1 MEHDWKDWLE
11 EMPQLSLMTLRQFL
25 AYLDDHSASDNN
37 PLFLRTYQDLR
48 SQYSFAFTDGDRDE
62 FTLYHLAHRK
72 TGPLALTDMQVQVLR
87 RMIAVYML
95 LQSRRTVATSQE

>member
-1 MEHDWKDWLE
+1 MEKDWKDWLE
-11 EMPQLSLMTLRQFL
+11 EMQQLSLMTLRQLL
-25 AYLDDHSASDNN
+25 AYLDDYSARDDN

-48 SQYSFAFTDGDRDE
+48 SQYGFAFAAGDRDE

-72 TGPLALTDMQVQVLR
+72 VGPMALTDMQVQVLR

-95 LQSRRTVATSQE
+95 LQSRRAMAVSQE